1 MIVQKYITTQEFN
14 RLSADNFIARLKQGN
29 LASKNDIANFI
40 KKADFDNKLLS
51 LNKSI
56 NLNKTK
62 HALVENELN
71 ELSKKL
77 EQYQQKYQ
85 QKI

>member
-29 LASKNDIANFI
+29 LASNIDNFI

-51 LNKSI
+51 FNKSI

-77 EQYQQKYQ
+77 EQYQPKYQ